1 MEMVK
6 LKMRTIYKSFLSF
19 IVFLLLIVVS
29 LGITYLFYDKVLE
42 NESDIEVTG
51 SLSINYIDGKK
62 INVLDNDTIS
72 FSITNSGNKKE
83 YYSIGFLQVRGN
95 GKYILKYNNSIV
107 SEGELKSIDEIT
119 TEYLDIDKGETKI
132 FTLEIINTNE
142 NNLTALLNIRDK
154 EGSIVTFSNTILNN
168 VSVSENSLTKVGV
181 EAAIEDEGLI
191 KNYDDTNVSY
201 YFRGNVKN
209 NYVNFAGFTWRI
221 VRINGD
227 GTVRLVL
234 DGVTDTLATY
244 YSKTNPSYSY
254 NESELEKHLQEW
266 FTLYL
271 NDYADYIAN
280 AKYCN
285 DINYSDNYSY
295 NSYIRIIT
303 NKIPSL
309 NCLGDSVTNNIG
321 TLTIDEI
328 VLAGA
333 SVNSQNIHYYLHN
346 ESINNLWYTLSGAKG
361 DSASLN
367 LFMVDQN
374 GNIKTDVKGDLYR
387 NVRPVINL
395 IKNIEVTGDG
405 TINNP
410 YKIIENKN

>member
-72 FSITNSGNKKE
+72 FSITNSGSKKE

-361 DSASLN
+361 DNTSLN